1 MRHLAEIPDHQRDGM
16 PSRSHP
22 NTAEYLMTLV
32 ATTGIHHVRLTVTD
46 IDRSRAFYRDVL
58 GFEIAAESPGRP
70 EDPQVR
76 SDPAQLY
83 GGVVFQT
90 NGMLFGLRP
99 VADAADRF
107 DSERVGL
114 DHLSFTVASVGE
126 LSAVASRLD
135 EAGIEHGEVTELEAF
150 GIAILSFS
158 DPDGIHLELT
168 APLG

>member
-1 MRHLAEIPDHQRDGM
+1 
-16 PSRSHP
+16 
-22 NTAEYLMTLV
+22 MTIV
-32 ATTGIHHVRLTVTD
+32 ETTGIHHIRLTVTD
-46 IDRSRAFYRDVL
+46 IDRSKAFYRDVL
-58 GFEIAAESPGRP
+58 GFEIAVESPGRP

-76 SDPAQLY
+76 TDPAQFY

-99 VADAADRF
+99 VAEPTDKF

-114 DHLSFTVASVGE
+114 DHLSFAAPSLDDLNRTA
-126 LSAVASRLD
+126 ARLA
-135 EAGIEHGEVTELEAF
+135 EAEIEHGEVTPLHGL

-168 APLG
+168 APL